1 MSKDTDRTIHEIEA
15 TRENLARNV
24 DQLVGQA
31 KVEAAAAGKKL
42 AIGVIALAGL
52 FIVGAIAKR
61 RVQG

>member
-1 MSKDTDRTIHEIEA
+1 MSKETNRTIHEIES

-31 KVEAAAAGKKL
+31 KVEAAEAGKKL
-42 AIGVIALAGL
+42 AIGAIALAGL
-52 FIVGAIAKR
+52 FILGTLAKR

>member
-1 MSKDTDRTIHEIEA
+1 MSKETDRTIHEIEA

-31 KVEAAAAGKKL
+31 KVQAAEAGKKA
-42 AIGVIALAGL
+42 AIVAVALAGL
-52 FIVGAIAKR
+52 FIIGTLAKR